1 MMDKLLE
8 YCKARYDEE
17 LGFKFSLSN
26 IFGWFFF
33 VICIHIYYDGESAS
47 VLHGLSLLKV
57 KTLIDFSDGV
67 IPALSILH
75 VLYSIGFVIF
85 VIWLSRKLSEGLF
98 YCFTLK
104 EDFGALIL
112 QITLL
117 FHEHRGDDARRRA
130 LGLGAKVEIERNQKK
145 IRRTRSVAELFL
157 IIGLAVLIVLPF
169 SWINLVVALV
179 GFLVFLIVTWSSFHF
194 FVSDLLPY
202 YVAMKYSAGELTEI
216 RESYQASLQN

>member
-1 MMDKLLE
+1 MDKLLD

-26 IFGWFFF
+26 IFSWFFF
-33 VICIHIYYDGESAS
+33 VICIHIYYDGESVS

-57 KTLIDFSDGV
+57 KSLIDFTDGV
-67 IPALSILH
+67 IPALSVLH

-85 VIWLSRKLSEGLF
+85 IIWLSRKLSEGLF

-112 QITLL
+112 EMTLF
-117 FHEHRGDDARRRA
+117 FHEHRGDEARRRA

-157 IIGLAVLIVLPF
+157 VIGLAVLLVLPF
-169 SWINLVVALV
+169 GWINLAVALV
-179 GFLVFLIVTWSSFHF
+179 SFLIFLIVLWSSFHF

-202 YVAMKYSAGELTEI
+202 YVAIKYSAGELTEI
-216 RESYQASLQN
+216 RATYEASLQK

>member
-26 IFGWFFF
+26 IFSWFFF
-33 VICIHIYYDGESAS
+33 VICIHIYYDTESTD
-47 VLHGLSLLKV
+47 VLQGLSLLKV
-57 KTLIDFSDGV
+57 KSLIDFTDGV

-75 VLYSIGFVIF
+75 MLCSIGFVIL

-104 EDFGALIL
+104 EDFSALVL
-112 QITLL
+112 EITLV
-117 FHEHRGDDARRRA
+117 FHERRGDEARRRA
-130 LGLGAKVEIERNQKK
+130 LGLGAKVEIDNNQKK

-157 IIGLAVLIVLPF
+157 IACLGVLLVLPF
-169 SWINLVVALV
+169 NLINVAVVII
-179 GFLVFLIVTWSSFHF
+179 GFLAFVLIIWSTFYF
-194 FVSDLLPY
+194 FVADLLPY
-202 YVAMKYSAGELTEI
+202 YVAIKYSVGELTEI
-216 RESYQASLQN
+216 QETFQASLRK